1 MSDEMLDSKILPNG
15 GKTKMVSFYFNL
27 GLTKILKRSFEEFF
41 SEDFRYQVTNNI
53 KGIESSIQD
62 IVGEMDNWLIVTD
75 EPKVG
80 EVAKFGL
87 VNISVDINSFKS
99 WLLSDPHGNGKVN
112 ILDMVTIIKP
122 LSLNEEIAEYFY
134 HRLIK
139 RDKYLKGSFKSNL
152 VRKYDTKINIT
163 EDDYEEY
170 FNYEGEI
177 RKQLNYSLKTKE
189 NFILVKDIC
198 GSYLLE
204 VKYWLEDNKDKV
216 NGYIIDGSS
225 NFNLNGVTRQI
236 TDLTLV
242 GQAFTNEEIDKLS
255 STPNLVV
262 IVDNYDS
269 LDNNSKSHILL
280 LSDGYVIDERE
291 EDGIKKINNLEF
303 VTIVKDK

>member
-1 MSDEMLDSKILPNG
+1 MLPIGQINADDQIGRPTFFDNYIFKKIEDIDIPSGSEKTLLCEDFSSRRDFEKLFVEKCPRLAKKFGSIDEMLDSKILPNG

-80 EVAKFGL
+80 EVARFGL

-134 HRLIK
+134 HQLIK
-139 RDKYLKGSFKSNL
+139 RDKYLKESFKSNL

-177 RKQLNYSLKTKE
+177 RKQLNYSLKTK
-189 NFILVKDIC
+189 NL
-198 GSYLLE
+198 YLC
-204 VKYWLEDNKDKV
+204 
-216 NGYIIDGSS
+216 
-225 NFNLNGVTRQI
+225 NL
-236 TDLTLV
+236 
-242 GQAFTNEEIDKLS
+242 F
-255 STPNLVV
+255 
-262 IVDNYDS
+262 
-269 LDNNSKSHILL
+269 
-280 LSDGYVIDERE
+280 
-291 EDGIKKINNLEF
+291 
-303 VTIVKDK
+303 